1 MSTTWILVANASQA
15 KLYTNS
21 GPKKGLEL
29 LKELLH
35 PESREKAANL
45 VSDRPGHI
53 QGHGNGHG
61 SYVPA
66 TDPKEN
72 EADRFALE
80 LARELEDGRTSN
92 AYDRLIIAASSPFLG
107 MLNGRL
113 SSQVKGKL
121 AESIE
126 KDYTR
131 LPVKELSG
139 HLESHIFL

>member
-15 KLYTNS
+15 KLYANH

-29 LKELLH
+29 VKELEH

-45 VSDRPGHI
+45 VSDRPGHM
-53 QGHGNGHG
+53 QSAGNGHG
-61 SYVPA
+61 AYVPP
-66 TDPKEN
+66 TDPKTH
-72 EADRFALE
+72 EAERFAQE
-80 LARELEDGRTSN
+80 LAHELEAGRVNN
-92 AYDRLIIAASSPFLG
+92 AYDRLIISASANFLG

-113 SSQVKGKL
+113 SSQVKTKVS
-121 AESIE
+121 ESIE

-139 HLESHIFL
+139 HLESYVFL